1 MEWMDAICIQMGLG
15 LDLVNKLR
23 FTSNS
28 WSRSAVVSLLGD
40 DDDLSPW
47 VCKYPNMCMQ
57 NEVETLFMEY

>member
-40 DDDLSPW
+40 DDDLSPGY
-47 VCKYPNMCMQ
+47 VSTQICACKMR
-57 NEVETLFMEY
+57 

>member
-1 MEWMDAICIQMGLG
+1 MDAICIQMGLG

-28 WSRSAVVSLLGD
+28 WSRSDVVSLGD
-40 DDDLSPW
+40 DDDLSPR